1 MFSMYKGI
9 VAAIL
14 GAFFLAACNHTYD
27 AMGPREGIGTVA
39 GALAGGVIGN
49 QIGSGSG
56 QVIATA
62 VGAVAGGLIGMEVG
76 RALDERDRQLAMQAE
91 YRALETAQA
100 GRPVEWRNPDSG
112 RYGEVV
118 VGPGYQVNA
127 LDCRDYTHSVYI
139 DGQPQVARGTACR
152 EPDGTWRIVS

>member
-1 MFSMYKGI
+1 MSKGI
-9 VAAIL
+9 VAAIAAL
-14 GAFFLAACNHTYD
+14 FFLAACNHTYD
-27 AMGPREGIGTVA
+27 SMGPREGIGTVA
-39 GALAGGVIGN
+39 GALAGGAIGS

-76 RALDERDRQLAMQAE
+76 RALDARDRRLAMEAE
-91 YRALETAQA
+91 YRALENAQA
-100 GRPVEWRNPDSG
+100 GRPVSWRNETSG
-112 RYGEVV
+112 HYGEVV

-127 LDCRDYTHSVYI
+127 LDCRDYTHTVYI

-152 EPDGTWRIVS
+152 EADGTWRIVS

>member
-1 MFSMYKGI
+1 MFKGI
-9 VAAIL
+9 LAAAMA
-14 GAFFLAACNHTYD
+14 AFFLAACNHTYD
-27 AMGPREGIGTVA
+27 AIGPREGVGTVA
-39 GALAGGVIGN
+39 GALAGGVIGS

-76 RALDERDRQLAMQAE
+76 RVLDERDRRLAMEAE
-91 YRALETAQA
+91 VQALEYAQA
-100 GRPVEWRNPDSG
+100 GRPIEWRNPDSG
-112 RYGEVV
+112 HYGEVV

-139 DGQPQVARGTACR
+139 DGQPEVARGTACR
-152 EPDGTWRIVS
+152 DPDGTWRIVS